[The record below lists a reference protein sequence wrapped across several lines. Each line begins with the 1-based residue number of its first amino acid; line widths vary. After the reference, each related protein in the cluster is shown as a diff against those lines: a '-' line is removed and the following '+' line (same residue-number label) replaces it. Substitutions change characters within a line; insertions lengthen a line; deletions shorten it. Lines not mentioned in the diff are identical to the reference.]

1 MAGWL
6 LNYDAIAAGMATA
19 AFSLVQGWPGGS
31 SSLAMDASDR
41 MRQQDGGRWILRNVG
56 DSRRCI
62 IAHLVS
68 TGTEGVWTSQLRQT
82 IGYDDSKSMSDVFK
96 AIVGRFRS
104 VGLRPL
110 WNGGPKDHEKGQK
123 LSVNDN
129 TVRLLFATL
138 IKSDYPDLAKEF
150 RIR

>member
-1 MAGWL
+1 MDESTTSNNRL
-6 LNYDAIAAGMATA
+6 RRLQIYERR
-19 AFSLVQGWPGGS
+19 VQ
-31 SSLAMDASDR
+31 SDR
-41 MRQQDGGRWILRNVG
+41 RPLPQ
-56 DSRRCI
+56 RRTQ
-62 IAHLVS
+62 A
-68 TGTEGVWTSQLRQT
+68 
-82 IGYDDSKSMSDVFK
+82 
-96 AIVGRFRS
+96 
-104 VGLRPL
+104 L